1 MLLAAGLA
9 ACQAGSA
16 QEAPQS
22 ASSLAEVPA
31 FAQAVCGDCHALA
44 PPDLS
49 PNPEAPSFYVIANR
63 PGLTQESLTAFLI
76 DAHNYPMAMD
86 FDLEAH
92 HSEELAAYIV
102 TLQDPD
108 YTPPHS

>member
-1 MLLAAGLA
+1 
-9 ACQAGSA
+9 
-16 QEAPQS
+16 
-22 ASSLAEVPA
+22 
-31 FAQAVCGDCHALA
+31 
-44 PPDLS
+44 
-49 PNPEAPSFYVIANR
+49 
-63 PGLTQESLTAFLI
+63 
-76 DAHNYPMAMD
+76 MAMD